1 MKLLKRQKHTI
12 LEWKVTGRRKKRTR
26 YSQQRDLEKHNK
38 KQNKPMVQRPSS
50 KLISKRRPA
59 PRLTPKQH
67 CYSRCVEDVLWES
80 ELTQFWYIGFQI
92 GLVLPESPPSRFQQ
106 FRVFSTEVS
115 CLGYGVSG
123 GRGSLHKGNCPTTDV
138 LVPSPEKKGRIPQW
152 TKRSR
157 NQEADR
163 FSSINVWLLGQS
175 QSGG

>member
-1 MKLLKRQKHTI
+1 
-12 LEWKVTGRRKKRTR
+12 
-26 YSQQRDLEKHNK
+26 
-38 KQNKPMVQRPSS
+38 MVQRPSS

-123 GRGSLHKGNCPTTDV
+123 GRGSLHKGNWTKNDV
-138 LVPSPEKKGRIPQW
+138 LGPSPEKKVGYLSGKKIPKPESWPIFQHQFVVVGAVAVGGVGIVFACC
-152 TKRSR
+152 RSTF
-157 NQEADR
+157 A
-163 FSSINVWLLGQS
+163 
-175 QSGG
+175 